1 MYKDNIVQDFSEEA
15 WLAFHQGEINDADDF
30 YNFKHSWIDNKVIY
44 TYEGRKICDELNYD
58 VFQEHDLFGKAEDY
72 SQAGFC
78 ALYDLLN
85 DDEGDT
91 DFTGWYSVFDSKSGD
106 TYACTIEGFN
116 ENGLVW
122 DCELD

>member
-1 MYKDNIVQDFSEEA
+1 MYNDKLVQDFSEEA

-58 VFQEHDLFGKAEDY
+58 VFQEHDLFGKAENY

-85 DDEGDT
+85 DDDDVVRWNEMEEVLNEDI
-91 DFTGWYSVFDSKSGD
+91 KE
-106 TYACTIEGFN
+106 IET
-116 ENGLVW
+116 E
-122 DCELD
+122 CEIVK